1 MIYNSKFDVDKID
14 EKTLNEFR
22 KSGVI
27 VFGTGNYGILTL
39 HALKQKNIK
48 LICFVDNKVSNWNT
62 NFKGYKV
69 GVYPVSEANWMD
81 AGQWTELNKI
91 ADALL
96 EYEAISG
103 DEMQKVINGEAIVR
117 IESKEKKKRVR
128 RRKKVKGNVSEN
140 SDSAQPIITKPAT

>member
-22 KSGVI
+22 KTGVI

-62 NFKGYKV
+62 DFKGYKV
-69 GVYPVSEANWMD
+69 ISPEKLKSEFSNYPVLVCL
-81 AGQWTELNKI
+81 LNFKY
-91 ADALL
+91 L
-96 EYEAISG
+96 
-103 DEMQKVINGEAIVR
+103 
-117 IESKEKKKRVR
+117 KRQL
-128 RRKKVKGNVSEN
+128 
-140 SDSAQPIITKPAT
+140 SDN